1 MNDKIARIAY
11 AIYEKGGR
19 MNGYDIDNWLEAE
32 RIVLAHNSKKQAEV
46 AAEVAVRKKR
56 TAKTGATI
64 NIVRAE
70 RSV

>member
-1 MNDKIARIAY
+1 MNDEIARIAY

-32 RIVLAHNSKKQAEV
+32 RIVLAQNSKKQEE
-46 AAEVAVRKKR
+46 AAKTAVLRKR
-56 TAKTGATI
+56 TAKTGATR
-64 NIVRAE
+64 NTVRAE

>member
-1 MNDKIARIAY
+1 MNDEIARIAY

-32 RIVLAHNSKKQAEV
+32 RIVLAQNSKKQEEV

-56 TAKTGATI
+56 TAKTGATR
-64 NIVRAE
+64 NTVRAE